1 MGAGLGKDV
10 ALVTDGRFSG
20 GTHGIMIG
28 HVAPEA
34 QVGGLIALVQEGDM
48 ITIDLGLGELNLMLE
63 DEEISKRSARWQA
76 PEIRYARGVL
86 AKYAKLVSS
95 SSSGAVTS

>member
-1 MGAGLGKDV
+1 
-10 ALVTDGRFSG
+10 LVTDGRFSG

-34 QVGGLIALVQEGDM
+34 QAGGALAAVEEGDE
-48 ITIDLGLGELNLMLE
+48 IEIDLDRSELNLMLAE
-63 DEEISKRSARWQA
+63 DEIAKRLTQWQA
-76 PEIRYARGVL
+76 PEVRYKRGVL

-95 SSSGAVTS
+95 ASCGAVTS